1 MGCQCIHQHCLLSP
15 DGSGCNQCKSTH
27 GSTTQIQDVNG
38 PPGTLICAC
47 EICTCTCSFQCH
59 ADQIAAVVTQTALEQ
74 RASVAGKSAEE
85 GGDGLFG
92 HHVGDL
98 LGKGM
103 QAALAPNV
111 IGSTPMGRGLK
122 QPRLSK
128 DHSSVHVSYPSP
140 RSPYP
145 PNTPPSIT

>member
-59 ADQIAAVVTQTALEQ
+59 ADQIAAVATQTALEQ

-111 IGSTPMGRGLK
+111 IGSTPIGLGLK